1 MKNALSGGMKSVP
14 DMENISSLSK
24 KCAEDVSKN
33 ISDRQNDVRGMCFW
47 NIYNRIQITREI
59 LSFYGKSW
67 DAAHMDINDEELG
80 GEIAERIVTVT
91 KNLFVDI
98 VSTIEKTSKESVSL
112 YESTGVKK
120 RSLDNRSFLYLRN
133 IIQAS
138 SELKI
143 ISTEEFQEW
152 DDILVM
158 RNLAA
163 HNNSVSDRSKKFE
176 IAGITISMRPGRM
189 MKGPVNTFIILSER
203 IIDLFYHWL
212 KAMDAES
219 KKKTE

>member
-1 MKNALSGGMKSVP
+1 MKSVP
-14 DMENISSLSK
+14 DMDDLSVLSK
-24 KCAEDVSKN
+24 KYAEHVSEN

-47 NIYNRIQITREI
+47 NIHNRIQITREI

-67 DAAHMDINDEELG
+67 DVAGIDVNDEELG

-98 VSTIEKTSKESVSL
+98 VSTIEKTSKEAVAI
-112 YESTGVKK
+112 YESTGVRKK
-120 RSLDNRSFLYLRN
+120 SLDNRSFLYLRN
-133 IIQAS
+133 IIQATA
-138 SELKI
+138 ELRI
-143 ISTEEFQEW
+143 ISKEEFGEW
-152 DDILVM
+152 EDILVM

-163 HNNSVSDRSKKFE
+163 HNNSISDRSKKFE

-189 MKGPVNTFIILSER
+189 MKGPVNTFIVLSER

-219 KKKTE
+219 KTKME